1 MVPFENENFSERP
14 ESPLL
19 QGNNVGLARAGK
31 QVFSCDSFLVHAG
44 QRVALLGN
52 NGAGKSSLLMV
63 LAGVLRSEGKRGKGT
78 EVTGAI
84 AHSGRPLSLL
94 SLHDRA
100 RAFAWLPQAL
110 WRDPHFHVN
119 AFLSLNP
126 RSFEENP
133 VLMHTMRRCFDVDGL
148 GLRRLDALSGGEWRR
163 VQLAKTFGRG
173 ARLLLL
179 DEPSAGLDLRHTG
192 ALRLAMEEHV
202 GALVFSTHDLSLVAA
217 CATHVFVLDA
227 GRLLFWGTFEEFRQG
242 DVASRLFGVRVRW
255 HKASDAGDAP
265 WFPEVS
271 S

>member
-1 MVPFENENFSERP
+1 MVPSENESVAARP

-31 QVFSCDSFLVHAG
+31 RVFSCEAFSVYPG
-44 QRVALLGN
+44 ERVALLGN

-63 LAGVLRSEGKRGKGT
+63 LAGVLSSVGKRGKGI

-84 AHSGRPLSLL
+84 AHGGRPLGLL
-94 SLHDRA
+94 SLRDRTQ
-100 RAFAWLPQAL
+100 AFAWLPQAL
-110 WRDPHFHVN
+110 WRDPHFDVN

-126 RSFEENP
+126 TPFEENP
-133 VLMHTMRRCFDVDGL
+133 VLAHAMRRRFDLDGL
-148 GLRRLDALSGGEWRR
+148 CFRRLDALSGGEWRR

-173 ARLLLL
+173 ARFLLL

-202 GALVFSTHDLSLVAA
+202 GALLFSTHDLSLVAA
-217 CATHVFVLDA
+217 CATHVCVLDG
-227 GRLLFWGTFEEFRQG
+227 GRIFFWGTFDAFREG
-242 DVASRLFGVRVRW
+242 DVASRLFGVGVRW
-255 HKASDAGDAP
+255 HEASEGGGAR